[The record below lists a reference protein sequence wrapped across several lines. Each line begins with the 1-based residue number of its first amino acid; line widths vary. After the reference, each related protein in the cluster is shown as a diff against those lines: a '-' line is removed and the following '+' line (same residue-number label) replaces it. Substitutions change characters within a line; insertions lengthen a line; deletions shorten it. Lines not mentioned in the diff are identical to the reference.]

1 MINKDKK
8 IDQYFKIEYY
18 FQDGKNFMD
27 IKILIFIIIFVYFLF
42 KIVGIIMIN
51 IFQGII
57 YLYIYIVLL

>member
-8 IDQYFKIEYY
+8 IQYFKIEYY